1 MKNLT
6 ILIAFLAIS
15 NIAVSQN
22 VSISVSGNWA
32 KTIAATDISEA
43 GNDYPT
49 SYESNTNQTLLSL
62 NPNSQ
67 GKGINVYVTRS
78 DIKWHND
85 LILQIRHTSTGNNNS
100 VDSGFLYETITNGQS
115 SITPFFTCKGAV
127 SSMTLQYRITGISVL
142 LPVDIYS
149 TTITYTVM
157 YQ

>member
-67 GKGINVYVTRS
+67 GKGVNVYVTRS
-78 DIKWHND
+78 DIKWQSD
-85 LILQIRHTSTGNNNS
+85 LILEVKRNSNGGNSS
-100 VDSGFLYETITNGQS
+100 VTDGLNYKTIINTQS
-115 SITPFFTCKGAV
+115 LVSPFFSCIQAV
-127 SSMTLQYRITGISVL
+127 TNMTLQYRITGISVL